1 MYNRMEHIKELVS
14 QKYSLWNVGTNK
26 APCTQYGRGMI
37 GWIDKTYDELVKEHN
52 YECKLWG
59 MKMGHHENGKRTMSL
74 DFDVCGDKNEA
85 TGERMGCP
93 NTTRMLT
100 DLLDFNP
107 TLAGLYTSSTQG
119 NMNVIIEYSQC
130 PQICEFV
137 DRLATNKFQCN
148 SLEILLGG
156 NQVIPPSATKCK
168 ITGSIGQPRAFVSS
182 EPFYVL
188 TEKSDCYVANF
199 LKELMTN
206 KLQSKAPIVKP
217 VAVRIASPSPIT
229 VVNNPPE
236 HQADKYLDLLYNVIK
251 NDLKE
256 NGSARL
262 NWDQWFQIAGILKY
276 NGYGIDVWTTFCER
290 STSNKAT
297 YSISEWTG
305 IKNTT
310 PMSIFGLQ
318 SIAKEVNPIEYREWL
333 IRHNVYFI
341 KADDLEDPYKVAMC
355 ISKTLKEILVLCNEN
370 WYMLSDNNLW
380 RQQKEPSFYII
391 KEVRKYIDE
400 SNKQLVIKIAKTD
413 GEEKDKLVEMSKLY
427 LKSYKAVSSSGFLNV
442 LTKFLKTL
450 LTDLT
455 FADRL
460 DATAGILAFQNGIMD
475 LKTKQFRQGILA
487 SDLLTQT
494 IPHDY
499 APCDQTKMQFIKDV
513 LTKILNNNVE
523 HMEYYA
529 SLIGFSFIGSPN
541 LEKSI
546 YFCVDKTST
555 AAGDNGKTFFN
566 DILNELMPNYVYKTK
581 GTLIEEGNTKIH
593 KQLAMLKGKRFV
605 WLDELSKRKLNAE
618 LMKEIGDGLKIENE
632 VMFGTSEILKIMFKM
647 WILTNNIPTID
658 AKDTAVFNR
667 LKQISY
673 GSHFDRTGLRT
684 VENPE
689 KLEFIAD
696 ISLGDKIKAD
706 YKNEIFN
713 FVIDYANKYYK
724 SGLPSIPQQFKN
736 DTKETQ
742 SSNDEFGKWFSENCE
757 LDPTGRVAEKA
768 IMARCEMTSKLVRE
782 GMSRKGLVYNKDLSK
797 MGVDQYNKPYK
808 GGYVGIKMIALEEE
822 EYDGADM

>member
-1 MYNRMEHIKELVS
+1 MQTIKELVA
-14 QKYSLWNVGTNK
+14 QKYSLWNVGINK
-26 APCTQYGRGMI
+26 APCTKYGRGMI
-37 GWIDKTYDELVKEHN
+37 GWIDKAYDDLIKEHN
-52 YECKLWG
+52 YESELWG
-59 MKMGHHENGKRTMSL
+59 MKMGKHENGKRTLSL
-74 DFDVCGDKNEA
+74 DFDVCGDKNES
-85 TGERMGCP
+85 TGERMGCA
-93 NTTRMLT
+93 NTTKMLT
-100 DLLDFNP
+100 DLLDFNS

-168 ITGSIGQPRAFVSS
+168 ISGSVGQPRAFVSS

-188 TEKSDCYVANF
+188 TENSDCYVANF
-199 LKELMTN
+199 LKDLMTN
-206 KLQSKAPIVKP
+206 KLQAKAPIVKP
-217 VAVRIASPSPIT
+217 IAMRVASPSPIT

-236 HQADKYLDLLYNVIK
+236 HQTDKYLDLLYNVIK

-256 NGSARL
+256 NGTARL

-276 NGYGIDVWTTFCER
+276 NGYGIDIWTTFCER
-290 STSNKAT
+290 SASNKAP
-297 YSISEWTG
+297 YSISEWVG

-318 SIAKEVNPIEYREWL
+318 AIAKEVNPIDYREWL

-341 KADDLEDPYKVAMC
+341 KADDLEDPYKVAMV
-355 ISKTLKEILVLCNEN
+355 ISKTLKDTLVLCREN

-380 RQQKEPSFYII
+380 RQQKEPSYYII
-391 KEVRKYIDE
+391 NELRKYIDE

-427 LKSYKAVSSSGFLNV
+427 LKSYKAISSSGFLNV
-442 LTKFLKTL
+442 LTKYLKTL
-450 LTDLT
+450 LADLT
-455 FADRL
+455 FADKL

-487 SDLLTQT
+487 SDLITQT

-499 APCDQTKMQFIKDV
+499 TLGDPVKLQYIKEV
-513 LTKILNNNVE
+513 LTKIMNNNTE

-529 SLIGFSFIGSPN
+529 SLIGFSLIGSPH

-555 AAGDNGKTFFN
+555 ASGDNGKTFFF
-566 DILNELMPNYVYKTK
+566 DILSELMPNYVYKTK

-593 KQLAMLKGKRFV
+593 KQLAMVKGKRLL
-605 WLDELSKRKLNAE
+605 WADELSKKKLNAE
-618 LMKEIGDGLKIENE
+618 LMKEIGDGFKIENE
-632 VMFGTSEILKIMFKM
+632 VMFGTSEILNVMFKM
-647 WILTNNIPTID
+647 WILTNNMPVID
-658 AKDTAVFNR
+658 ARDTAVFNR
-667 LKQISY
+667 YKQLSY

-684 VENPE
+684 EANPE
-689 KLEFIAD
+689 KLQFIAD
-696 ISLGDKIKAD
+696 TSLGDRIKSE

-713 FVIDYANKYYK
+713 FVIEYAHKYFTK
-724 SGLPSIPQQFKN
+724 GIPAVPLQFKN

-742 SSNDEFGKWFSENCE
+742 SNNDEFGKWFSENCV
-757 LDPTGRVAEKA
+757 LDPSARVAEKA
-768 IMARCEMTSKLVRE
+768 VMARCEMTSKLVRE
-782 GMSRKGLVYNKDLSK
+782 GMARKGLVYNKDLCK
-797 MGVDQYNKPYK
+797 LGVDKYGKHYK
-808 GGYVGIKMIALEEE
+808 GGYVGVSMVAEEE
-822 EYDGADM
+822 EDGEDGDI